1 MLKGYKYRL
10 YPNSV
15 QQELIEKHIGHARH
29 VYNWAL
35 ALKSKYYN
43 ETSKTLSRGELQTLL
58 VLMKKT
64 EKPWLKEVNSQSLL
78 AALFNLET
86 AYQNFFQKR
95 AQFPQYKKKY
105 DSHQSFQ
112 CPQHVTVDFEN
123 GYLHLPKI
131 KSIRAQFHRSFS
143 GEIKTVTIRRMASG
157 KYYASILVENH
168 DPLPVKAMIERDKTL
183 GMDLGLTHYLIT
195 DQGEKHPHPTYLK
208 NSLSRLKKKQQQF
221 SRKKKYSKNRSK
233 EKNILAKCHETVT
246 NRRYDFIQQLS
257 AKLAFNN
264 HETSFAVEDLH
275 IKGMIKNHKLARAL
289 ADSGWG
295 KFIQALTYKCSWLGK
310 NILTINRFIASSKIC
325 SICGFRLE
333 KLALNVREWRC
344 NDCGTVHD
352 RDINAACNIKAFALA
367 DAAGLAACVK
377 QFPYSNDYQRNRY
390 SERSSVVH

>member
-43 ETSKTLSRGELQTLL
+43 ETSKTLSRGELQTRL

-131 KSIRAQFHRSFS
+131 KSIRPISPFF
-143 GEIKTVTIRRMASG
+143 
-157 KYYASILVENH
+157 
-168 DPLPVKAMIERDKTL
+168 
-183 GMDLGLTHYLIT
+183 
-195 DQGEKHPHPTYLK
+195 
-208 NSLSRLKKKQQQF
+208 
-221 SRKKKYSKNRSK
+221 
-233 EKNILAKCHETVT
+233 
-246 NRRYDFIQQLS
+246 
-257 AKLAFNN
+257 
-264 HETSFAVEDLH
+264 
-275 IKGMIKNHKLARAL
+275 
-289 ADSGWG
+289 
-295 KFIQALTYKCSWLGK
+295 
-310 NILTINRFIASSKIC
+310 
-325 SICGFRLE
+325 
-333 KLALNVREWRC
+333 
-344 NDCGTVHD
+344 
-352 RDINAACNIKAFALA
+352 
-367 DAAGLAACVK
+367 
-377 QFPYSNDYQRNRY
+377 
-390 SERSSVVH
+390 